1 MSGPI
6 DARGAGSA
14 NETRPYLEV
23 REGRR
28 AEVGGMGIARVLPT
42 KGRRTVGA
50 WCFVDLMTPH
60 DVEHPLPLEIGPHPH
75 IGLQTVTWLFSGT
88 ALHAD
93 SLGTEQLIRPGE
105 LNLMTSGG
113 GIAHAEL
120 GMVGD
125 PVGDLVGDFAG
136 AQMWIALPEETRHGG
151 SDFEHV
157 AELPVAAFRGGE
169 AHVLVGELAEA
180 ASPARADTALIGAE
194 VRLGPAIQIPAVPS
208 FEYAVVP
215 LDRRLLVE
223 DTIVEPGSLVLLP
236 PGRDEVRIAV
246 DGGRARALV
255 LGGEPLGEPI
265 QMWWNFVARSRDEIT
280 DAWRAWR
287 DHDTVR
293 FGPVPSHLDRIE
305 APRPPWVRSD

>member
-6 DARGAGSA
+6 DPRSA
-14 NETRPYLEV
+14 DCTNEAFPGVEV
-23 REGRR
+23 REGRS
-28 AEVGGMGIARVLPT
+28 AEVGGMGITRVLPT

-60 DVEHPLPLEIGPHPH
+60 DIENPLPLEIGPHPH

-88 ALHAD
+88 ALHSD

-120 GMVGD
+120 GMAAD
-125 PVGDLVGDFAG
+125 PVGSPVGDFAG
-136 AQMWIALPEETRHGG
+136 AQMWIALPESSRHGTP
-151 SDFEHV
+151 DFQHV
-157 AELPVAAFRGGE
+157 SSLPMAELAGGE
-169 AHVLVGELAEA
+169 AHLLIGELAGA
-180 ASPARADTALIGAE
+180 VSPARADTPLVGAE
-194 VRLGPAIQIPAVPS
+194 VRFGAAIDIPAVPS

-215 LDRRLLVE
+215 LDRRLLVH
-223 DTIVEPGSLVLLP
+223 DTIVEPGSLALVP
-236 PGRDEVRIAV
+236 PGRDGIHVAV
-246 DGGRARALV
+246 QGGSARALV

-265 QMWWNFVARSRDEIT
+265 QMWWNFVARTKDEIT
-280 DAWRAWR
+280 DAWRAWQQR
-287 DHDTVR
+287 DTDR

-305 APRPPWVRSD
+305 APRPPWVPGD